1 MRSKEEGV
9 KMKLEK
15 GGLLK
20 SFAFMLIL
28 MIFLPGALGIREEV
42 TSYSG
47 VIKSVDKDFK
57 FIVVNDAKVLISD
70 NTKVVDEK
78 GNILPIN
85 NLKPGLSVAIEGG
98 RGSNGFLA
106 NKIIITTP
114 KRKP

>member
-1 MRSKEEGV
+1 
-9 KMKLEK
+9 MKLEK

-57 FIVVNDAKVLISD
+57 FIVVNDVKVLISES
-70 NTKVVDEK
+70 TTVVDEK
-78 GNILPIN
+78 GNILRMN
-85 NLKPGLSVAIEGG
+85 DLKSGLSVAIEMG
-98 RGSNGFLA
+98 RRSDGFFA
-106 NKIIITTP
+106 RKIVVTIP
-114 KRKP
+114 KQKP